1 MITMTSLL
9 LAASLWMTSSM
20 VNAFTTSSTAP
31 ILFSTRCALPKKG
44 LFAANKWD
52 MLIDEDED
60 EDLQF
65 VGGPPVPR
73 DMKYNLYNLQK
84 QRENYESMK
93 AVGGKDIT
101 NDVYARDPE
110 DDTFWFIGK
119 IARVGDVTVEKAMAR
134 LWPMIEEHSAR
145 LRPVELYP
153 RWGKLELWVT
163 PGDSELDVAYCK
175 PELQFVQM
183 FREIDGVEDISKAVR
198 NVEIGFQGELYE
210 NNEEG
215 FRTVRTA
222 DGKAVKPA
230 VTATSTD
237 RQPSEAEM
245 DELMEVLNSQVEA
258 SSE

>member
-1 MITMTSLL
+1 MTSLL

-44 LFAANKWD
+44 FFAANKWD

-73 DMKYNLYNLQK
+73 DMRYNLYNLQK

-119 IARVGDVTVEKAMAR
+119 IAR
-134 LWPMIEEHSAR
+134 
-145 LRPVELYP
+145 
-153 RWGKLELWVT
+153 
-163 PGDSELDVAYCK
+163 
-175 PELQFVQM
+175 
-183 FREIDGVEDISKAVR
+183 
-198 NVEIGFQGELYE
+198 
-210 NNEEG
+210 
-215 FRTVRTA
+215 
-222 DGKAVKPA
+222 
-230 VTATSTD
+230 
-237 RQPSEAEM
+237 
-245 DELMEVLNSQVEA
+245 
-258 SSE
+258 